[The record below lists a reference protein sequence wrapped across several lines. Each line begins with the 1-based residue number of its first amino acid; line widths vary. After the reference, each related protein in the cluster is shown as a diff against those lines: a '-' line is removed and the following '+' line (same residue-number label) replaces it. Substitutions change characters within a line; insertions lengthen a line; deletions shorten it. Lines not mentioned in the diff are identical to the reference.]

1 MLTEE
6 ASKRS
11 RLRSELTADWRVR
24 RAELFENQQ
33 QPLVVYGNEQQGLSV
48 EGEEEEGKEV
58 QDVRGKLTD
67 EEEERE
73 KNKKDGR

>member
-1 MLTEE
+1 MSLLTEE

-11 RLRSELTADWRVR
+11 RLGSELTVNWRVR

-33 QPLVVYGNEQQGLSV
+33 QPHVVYGNEQQGLS
-48 EGEEEEGKEV
+48 EEEEGKEV

-67 EEEERE
+67 E
-73 KNKKDGR
+73 